1 MLWPICASA
10 ESPTNDKVAHQIHDR
25 LKASGQMSGSSFVI
39 KFQDG
44 TAWLEGRVSSEGQK
58 LLALKL
64 TGEVPDVTD
73 VVDHLQIDEPAKSA
87 NPVMRLLQKPFAKAT
102 AKPVA
107 SAPAATEKKRTISS
121 WFSGP
126 SVHAAKVPPPEL
138 EDLGSDSGEELAQDG
153 GESEAEDVGPVYP
166 ESLTAAKETESNP
179 LVRQA
184 ANLRAI
190 FHKTPKAPQR
200 SPANKA
206 VAANEVNQ
214 TSEAEEAN
222 QSEPRPMPQA
232 MRKCTTCTPAAAHR
246 TTAPT
251 RVVSNKKRYRSPV
264 PVYQAAS
271 QAQPTAA
278 GRVRMVPMMEMPDG
292 RLVPV
297 NEEDR
302 PAMSQPVRQAV
313 AVSRGKTAKRTRQT
327 VARKQDVIDGGLE
340 APPLPPF
347 GAAPVAGPAGGG
359 PLPAYVPGV
368 AVGTAPAYY
377 DQPHMPNYAWPSY
390 AAHPNYAGLTYPR
403 QYSPTAWPYIGPF
416 YPYPQVPLGWRKVT
430 LEWDDGWWFLDFDD
444 CNRSYSY

>member
-1 MLWPICASA
+1 
-10 ESPTNDKVAHQIHDR
+10 
-25 LKASGQMSGSSFVI
+25 
-39 KFQDG
+39 
-44 TAWLEGRVSSEGQK
+44 
-58 LLALKL
+58 
-64 TGEVPDVTD
+64 
-73 VVDHLQIDEPAKSA
+73 
-87 NPVMRLLQKPFAKAT
+87 
-102 AKPVA
+102 
-107 SAPAATEKKRTISS
+107 
-121 WFSGP
+121 
-126 SVHAAKVPPPEL
+126 VPPPEL
-138 EDLGSDSGEELAQDG
+138 DDLASDSGEELAQDG
-153 GESEAEDVGPVYP
+153 SESEAAAESEAGDLGPVYP
-166 ESLTAAKETESNP
+166 ESLTAAKEAESNP

-190 FHKTPKAPQR
+190 FRKTPKAHQH
-200 SPANKA
+200 SPAEES
-206 VAANEVNQ
+206 VAANEVSEP
-214 TSEAEEAN
+214 SEAEEAT
-222 QSEPRPMPQA
+222 QVEPRPMPHA
-232 MRKCTTCTPAAAHR
+232 MRKCVTCTPAAAHQ

-251 RVVSNKKRYRSPV
+251 RVVSKKTYRSPAPV
-264 PVYQAAS
+264 DQATSQVRRTCPVYWLDGSPPTPVYRTASQAQAGAVGTFHKQVMPAPVYQAAS

-292 RLVPV
+292 RLVPI
-297 NEEDR
+297 NEEDP

-340 APPLPPF
+340 AAPLPPV
-347 GAAPVAGPAGGG
+347 GLAPAVGGG

-377 DQPHMPNYAWPSY
+377 DQPHVPNYAWPSY